1 MLRPYNFLIAKAWLG
16 GTGLTTGL
24 LGMATDRRWL
34 VGIAIGLLG
43 VAFVLRVV
51 ERWSRGRPSVPE
63 NADNQ

>member
-24 LGMATDRRWL
+24 LGMATERHWL
-34 VGIAIGLLG
+34 IGIAIGLLA

-51 ERWSRGRPSVPE
+51 ERWSRQHSSL
-63 NADNQ
+63 